1 MFFAHVKNSPGKSL
15 IMKILYQLILLFS
28 FVNCSTVQSAESGPF
43 SGLITDLSI
52 DVQGEDREYHL
63 FLPDQPNGAGVVFL
77 FHGHSGSSDQIIG
90 NDGRKKPYNVWL
102 SIAERDNLILVI
114 PNGNKGSKGKR
125 GWNDCRKD
133 VATNPNSDDVL
144 FVSTLIDHILTEYKA
159 DEKRVYALGTSNGG
173 HMTQRLAVEIP
184 HKLAAFGSVVSSQT
198 LNNNCIDKELPIS
211 ALFMNGTEDTF
222 ILYDGGAIISGRGE
236 VLSTEATVAFWVERN
251 QTDTTPEKKVFPDLN
266 RRDNSTVEK
275 YHYKNGVNNT
285 EVVLYK
291 VIGGGHTEPS
301 FSQRYSRIWLRVV
314 GAQNGD
320 IELANQ
326 VWSFFK
332 DKSRS

>member
-1 MFFAHVKNSPGKSL
+1 
-15 IMKILYQLILLFS
+15 
-28 FVNCSTVQSAESGPF
+28 
-43 SGLITDLSI
+43 
-52 DVQGEDREYHL
+52 
-63 FLPDQPNGAGVVFL
+63 
-77 FHGHSGSSDQIIG
+77 
-90 NDGRKKPYNVWL
+90 
-102 SIAERDNLILVI
+102 
-114 PNGNKGSKGKR
+114 
-125 GWNDCRKD
+125 
-133 VATNPNSDDVL
+133 
-144 FVSTLIDHILTEYKA
+144 
-159 DEKRVYALGTSNGG
+159 
-173 HMTQRLAVEIP
+173 
-184 HKLAAFGSVVSSQT
+184 
-198 LNNNCIDKELPIS
+198 
-211 ALFMNGTEDTF
+211 MNGTEDTF